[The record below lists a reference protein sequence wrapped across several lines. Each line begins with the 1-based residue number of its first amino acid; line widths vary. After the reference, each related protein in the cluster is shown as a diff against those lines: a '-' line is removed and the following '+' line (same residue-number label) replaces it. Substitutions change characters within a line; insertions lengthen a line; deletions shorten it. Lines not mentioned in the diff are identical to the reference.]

1 MKKAIQIIQPITKPI
16 RRMGNWCLHVWNG
29 VSGKDYR
36 RLKTLRRELA
46 ISQENEAILTQQLTQ
61 TKTQCINL
69 QRALNEQQSELHTR
83 QRALAACQQDL
94 EDSRQEYNEL
104 WTELDEWVTESDS
117 QIQAL
122 KRELRNHKAALAN
135 YEANFNTLQQS
146 AWGAEASTTITEPS
160 PKTPSAPTLTDWKIA
175 FVGGHTATRRV
186 AIETLQTE
194 HGLVHTPV
202 QIPPHREERSSQ
214 KQLKQKLAD
223 CDLIVSIV
231 GYSNHSLTKSLM
243 QLKDKDALKGAI
255 LIPNSRGVSGVVR
268 EILSFVADCSDPK
281 TETEAK

>member
-1 MKKAIQIIQPITKPI
+1 MKKASPIIHPITKPI
-16 RRMGNWCLHVWNG
+16 RRVGNWCLHVWDG

-36 RLKTLRRELA
+36 RLKKLRRELV
-46 ISQENEAILTQQLTQ
+46 ISQENATILTQQLDQ
-61 TKTQCINL
+61 TKAQCSDL
-69 QRALNEQQSELHTR
+69 QKAFSEQQRELHA
-83 QRALAACQQDL
+83 QQKALDAGQQEL

-104 WTELDEWVTESDS
+104 WAELDEWVTESDS
-117 QIQAL
+117 QIQSL
-122 KRELRNHKAALAN
+122 KRELSNHKAALAN

-146 AWGAEASTTITEPS
+146 AWGTEVNANTSESIPETL
-160 PKTPSAPTLTDWKIA
+160 PTPALTDWKIA

-243 QLKDKDALKGAI
+243 QLKDKDALKGTI

-268 EILSFVADCSDPK
+268 EILSFVADCSTPD
-281 TETEAK
+281 TETGE